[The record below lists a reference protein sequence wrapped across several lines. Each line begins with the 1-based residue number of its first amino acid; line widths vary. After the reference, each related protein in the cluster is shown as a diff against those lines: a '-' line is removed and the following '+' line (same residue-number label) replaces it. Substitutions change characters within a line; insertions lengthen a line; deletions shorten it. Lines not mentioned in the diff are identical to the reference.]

1 MASRILSGPKK
12 RRKKGPKRSTED
24 YLASAKRLSPLVPGL
39 RKYRRRKTLKPAQK
53 GAIARRE
60 RQLKNIPYLFPV
72 TKKQK
77 KQLGKGK
84 MFLPG
89 VRAIQLRG
97 VQEDAK
103 IKIGKLGDIFITYKE
118 RHWIYWSLDR
128 ETVRSRKGMRKSGE
142 AAFSKM
148 FPIEKI
154 SEMAAEAFARSDVK
168 EVRLW
173 AHAGIV
179 GDSFEDLPAFIRW
192 VNEKWNQG
200 RYMGEQERLGGNLY
214 SNPSDPGKWVNG
226 IAILLE
232 DSEYIKKR
240 EALTKGV

>member
-1 MASRILSGPKK
+1 MASRILSGPKR

-24 YLASAKRLSPLVPGL
+24 YLASAKKLSVLVPGL
-39 RKYRRRKTLKPAQK
+39 KKYRRRKTLKPAQK

-77 KQLGKGK
+77 RKLGKGK

-89 VRAIQLRG
+89 VQAIQLRG
-97 VQEDAK
+97 VQEGAE
-103 IKIGKLGDIFITYKE
+103 IKIGKKGDIFITYNE
-118 RHWIYWSLDR
+118 RRWIYWSLDM
-128 ETVRSRKGMRKSGE
+128 ETVRSRPKMRKAGE
-142 AAFSKM
+142 AAFAKM

-154 SEMAAEAFARSDVK
+154 AEMAAEAFARSDVK

-200 RYMGEQERLGGNLY
+200 RYMGEQERLGGNIY

-226 IAILLE
+226 LAILLE
-232 DSEYIKKR
+232 DSEYVKKR
-240 EALTKGV
+240 QALSQG

>member
-24 YLASAKRLSPLVPGL
+24 YLASAKKLAPLVPGL
-39 RKYRRRKTLKPAQK
+39 KKYRRRKTLKPGQK
-53 GAIARRE
+53 AAIARRE

-77 KQLGKGK
+77 RQLGKGK

-103 IKIGKLGDIFITYKE
+103 IKIGKLGDIFISYKE
-118 RHWIYWSLDR
+118 RRWIYWSLDR
-128 ETVRSRKGMRKSGE
+128 ETVRSRRGMRKAGE
-142 AAFSKM
+142 SAFAKM
-148 FPIEKI
+148 FPIEKVA
-154 SEMAAEAFARSDVK
+154 EMAAEAFARSDVK

-179 GDSFEDLPAFIRW
+179 GDSFEDLPSFIRW

-200 RYMGEQERLGGNLY
+200 RYMGTQERLSGNIY

-240 EALTKGV
+240 EALTKG

>member
-1 MASRILSGPKK
+1 
-12 RRKKGPKRSTED
+12 
-24 YLASAKRLSPLVPGL
+24 
-39 RKYRRRKTLKPAQK
+39 
-53 GAIARRE
+53 
-60 RQLKNIPYLFPV
+60 
-72 TKKQK
+72 
-77 KQLGKGK
+77 

-97 VQEDAK
+97 IKEDAK
-103 IKIGKLGDIFITYKE
+103 IRIGKLGDIFITYNE
-118 RHWIYWSLDR
+118 RQWIYWSLDR
-128 ETVRSRKGMRKSGE
+128 ETVRSKRAMRKAGE
-142 AAFSKM
+142 SAFAKM
-148 FPIEKI
+148 FPIEKV
-154 SEMAAEAFARSDVK
+154 SDLAKEAFARSDVK

-200 RYMGEQERLGGNLY
+200 RYMGQQERLTGNLY

-240 EALTKGV
+240 EALTKG

>member
-1 MASRILSGPKK
+1 
-12 RRKKGPKRSTED
+12 
-24 YLASAKRLSPLVPGL
+24 
-39 RKYRRRKTLKPAQK
+39 
-53 GAIARRE
+53 
-60 RQLKNIPYLFPV
+60 
-72 TKKQK
+72 
-77 KQLGKGK
+77 

-97 VQEDAK
+97 VPETAE
-103 IKIGKLGDIFITYKE
+103 IKIGKLGDIFISYNE
-118 RHWIYWSLDR
+118 RQWIYWSLDR
-128 ETVRSRKGMRKSGE
+128 QTVRSKKGMRKSGE
-142 AAFSKM
+142 IAFAKM
-148 FPIEKI
+148 FPIEKV
-154 SEMAAEAFARSDVK
+154 SAMAAEAFARSDVK

-226 IAILLE
+226 LAILLE
-232 DSEYIKKR
+232 HKEYIKKR
-240 EALTKGV
+240 EALTKEK